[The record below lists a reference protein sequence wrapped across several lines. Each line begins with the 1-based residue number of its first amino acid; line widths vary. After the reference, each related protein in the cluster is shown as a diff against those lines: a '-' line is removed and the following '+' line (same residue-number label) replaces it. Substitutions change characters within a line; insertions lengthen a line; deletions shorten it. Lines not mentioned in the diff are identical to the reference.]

1 MKQDDEGADEITKN
15 DENEKEK
22 KKREST
28 ERRKKLAEF
37 REQEAN
43 LLKKRKREQAAER
56 AEQKR
61 LKQEKNDDDPPKD
74 RSHPYNVPKKLNLNS
89 LSKESLARLR
99 MQPDDVHGVY
109 NPKAD
114 GHCGWRSVSFV
125 TNEDEEAYDT
135 VKEAMR
141 SIMMHKVDFYQD
153 HGIDVDR
160 AAKRLKKLE
169 KLVVMIGLRLSI
181 ALNWL
186 QTFIS
191 AQ

>member
-37 REQEAN
+37 H
-43 LLKKRKREQAAER
+43 
-56 AEQKR
+56 
-61 LKQEKNDDDPPKD
+61 

-89 LSKESLARLR
+89 PSKESLARLQI
-99 MQPDDVHGVY
+99 QPDDVYGVY

-114 GHCGWRSVSFV
+114 GHCGWCSVSFV

-160 AAKRLKKLE
+160 AAKRLKKIGKIGSNDWFETIDCPQLVADLYQRPIQYFSFATGIFLGKIV
-169 KLVVMIGLRLSI
+169 KL
-181 ALNWL
+181 
-186 QTFIS
+186 
-191 AQ
+191 